1 MEDALEVHD
10 LVVRYGSF
18 EAVRG
23 VSLRVAFG
31 EVVGVLGPNGAGKTS
46 TVETL
51 EGYRRAARGEV
62 RVLDVTDPWRHQR
75 TLARRVGVM
84 LQEGG
89 VPPRMRAGEALELYA
104 QFYDDP
110 WPVAELV
117 ERLALASVA
126 TTPFRRLSGGEKQRL
141 LLALAIVGRPSVVF
155 LDEPTAGVDPV
166 GKRAIRALVAELA
179 RSGVAVLL
187 TGHELEEIDR
197 MVDRVLIIDHGTP
210 IAAGSPTELRERF
223 GEEGVEFTVR
233 GSFDPSALAAR
244 LGVEVRLV
252 AEDRVRVG
260 ASPTPQLVASLA
272 AVLDELGAEAGPLE
286 TVESSLE
293 SIYLRLLDQ
302 GETA

>member
-23 VSLRVAFG
+23 VSLHVAFG

-75 TLARRVGVM
+75 TLARKVGVM

-89 VPPRMRAGEALELYA
+89 VPPRMRALEALELYA

-117 ERLALASVA
+117 DRLALAPVA

-141 LLALAIVGRPSVVF
+141 LLALAIVGRPRVVF

-166 GKRAIRALVAELA
+166 GKRAIRELVAELA
-179 RSGVAVLL
+179 GSGVAVLL

-197 MVDRVLIIDHGTP
+197 MVDRVLIIDHGMP
-210 IAAGSPTELRERF
+210 VAAGSPAELRERF
-223 GEEGVEFTVR
+223 GEAGVEFTVR
-233 GSFDPSALAAR
+233 GRLDPSVLAAR

-252 AEDRVRVG
+252 AEDRVHVG

-272 AVLDELGAEAGPLE
+272 AVLDELGAEVGPLE

-293 SIYLRLLDQ
+293 SIYLRLLDR
-302 GETA
+302 GETT